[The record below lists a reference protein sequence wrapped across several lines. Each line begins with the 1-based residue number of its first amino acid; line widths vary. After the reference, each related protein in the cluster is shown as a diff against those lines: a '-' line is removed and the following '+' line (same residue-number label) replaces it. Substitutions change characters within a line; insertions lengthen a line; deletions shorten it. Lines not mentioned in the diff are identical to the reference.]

1 MYDNIVEQIRCK
13 DERIRELE
21 SALKTTTKELER
33 FKAEMNILRTRCYPG
48 AEKLFDNRIFTGLCI
63 KRCGEK

>member
-21 SALKTTTKELER
+21 SALRATTKQLEQY
-33 FKAEMNILRTRCYPG
+33 KAIMSTLRARCYPG
-48 AEKLFDNRIFTGLCI
+48 AEKLFDKGIFTGLCI
-63 KRCGEK
+63 KRCGEE